1 MSDQTKW
8 YQMSVDQAF
17 ETLKTGSTG
26 LSSKTAKERLKRYG
40 YNEISFKQ
48 INPFL
53 RFLRQFH
60 NPLIYV
66 LILAGIVT
74 VFLGELIDTA
84 VIFGVVIAN
93 TAIGFIQEGKA
104 ESSIEALEK
113 MMLPECTMLRDGEKK
128 NILARELVIG
138 DIVILESGAQVP
150 ADLRLFRVKNLN
162 VDEAALTGES
172 ISVTKSIEP
181 IKMSDIPP
189 ADQNCMAF
197 SGTFVTQ
204 GSGHGIVIATGE
216 NTEMG
221 KIAEIM
227 KETHKITTPLMKKI
241 EKFTEI
247 IVIAII
253 SIAALNF
260 ILSTWFG
267 YGFIYSFMASV
278 SLAVAAIPEG
288 LPAVLTITL
297 ALGVKVMARRNA
309 LIRKLPSVETLG
321 RATVICSDKTGTLT
335 KNQMTVVKVYCGN
348 KSYKVSGTGY
358 KPHGEFIFND
368 KIIKL
373 SNESRELT
381 ETLKAG
387 LLCNNAVL
395 VEEMEDSERY
405 NIIGDPTEGA
415 LLISAIKSGV
425 SEDISRLDEIP
436 FESEKR
442 YMATLHKDRDNNVIY
457 VKGSP
462 ERIIK
467 MSGNQLI
474 NGKIQPLEDEKIS
487 AIADEMAENALRV
500 LGFAYKSISNDKTEI
515 TDEDIKELTFL
526 GLQGMMDPP
535 REEVIGAIKKAEG
548 AGIRTVLITGDHA
561 RTAKAIAEQLGI
573 GLSDNRAVTGKE
585 LSSMSHEELYR
596 VVDKVSVYARVAPE
610 HKFNITT
617 QLQKKGEIVA
627 VTGDGVNDAP
637 ALKAADI
644 GIAMGITGTDVSKE
658 ASDMVL
664 ADDNFASIVKA
675 VEEGRYIF
683 ENIRKIILYTLPTNG
698 GQSLIILAAVML
710 APFIPL
716 FVVSLPLEPV
726 QILWINL
733 FDSIFLALPL
743 VKEPKER
750 GLLKYP
756 PRNPKEQ
763 IVNRL
768 FLRKV
773 GIVSLAM
780 AGAGLSIFYIHG
792 TPALSSPANELIIR
806 QAQTAAFATVILVHV
821 FYLITA
827 RSIYDSAFTF
837 SPFSNKWSLLGIMIV
852 LSSLIMII
860 YIPPLEF
867 IFRTAALPLDWWT
880 IIILFALPGF
890 FLIEIEK
897 FLGKRFGKND

>member
-8 YQMSVDQAF
+8 YQMTADHVF
-17 ETLKTGSTG
+17 ETLKTSSTG
-26 LSSKTAKERLKRYG
+26 LNTKTAKERLKKYG

-74 VFLGELIDTA
+74 VFLGEMIDTA

-113 MMLPECTMLRDGEKK
+113 MMLPECTVLRDGEKK
-128 NILARELVIG
+128 KNLARELVIG
-138 DIVILESGAQVP
+138 DVVILESGTQVP
-150 ADLRLFRVKNLN
+150 ADLRLVSVKNLN
-162 VDEAALTGES
+162 IDEAALTGES
-172 ISVTKSIEP
+172 IPVTKSIEP
-181 IKMSDIPP
+181 IKISDIPP
-189 ADQNCMAF
+189 ADQSCMAF

-204 GSGHGIVIATGE
+204 GSGHGIVTATGE

-227 KETHKITTPLMKKI
+227 KETHKITTPLMKKM

-247 IVIAII
+247 IVIVII
-253 SIAALNF
+253 AIAALNF

-309 LIRKLPSVETLG
+309 LIRKLPSVEALG

-335 KNQMTVVKVYCGN
+335 KNQMTVVKVYSGD
-348 KSYKVSGTGY
+348 KSYNVSGTGY
-358 KPHGEFIFND
+358 KPHGEFILDD
-368 KIIKL
+368 KIIE
-373 SNESRELT
+373 SPNESKELT

-387 LLCNNAVL
+387 LLCNNAAL
-395 VEEMEDSERY
+395 MEELEDKERY

-415 LLISAIKSGV
+415 LVVSAIKAGV
-425 SEDISRLDEIP
+425 SEDLPRLDEIP

-442 YMATLHKDRDNNVIY
+442 YMATLHNGHDNNIIY

-467 MSGNQLI
+467 MSGNQQI
-474 NGKIQPLEDEKIS
+474 NGEIQPLEDEKIS
-487 AIADEMAENALRV
+487 TAADKMAENALRV
-500 LGFAYKSISNDKTEI
+500 LGFAYKSVSIEKMEI
-515 TDEDIKELTFL
+515 TDDDIEGLTFL
-526 GLQGMMDPP
+526 GLQGMIDPP
-535 REEVIGAIKKAEG
+535 REEVVGAIQKAKG
-548 AGIRTVLITGDHA
+548 AGIRTVMITGDHA

-573 GLSDNRAVTGKE
+573 GSCDDRVVTGKE
-585 LSSMSHEELYR
+585 LSKMSPEELYT
-596 VVDKVSVYARVAPE
+596 VVDNVSVYARVAPE

-683 ENIRKIILYTLPTNG
+683 ENIRKIILYALAANG
-698 GQSLIILAAVML
+698 GQALIILSAVVL
-710 APFIPL
+710 APFITL
-716 FVVSLPLEPV
+716 FTVDLPLEPV

-756 PRNPKEQ
+756 PRDPKEQ

-780 AGAGLSIFYIHG
+780 AGAGLSVFHIFG
-792 TPALSSPANELIIR
+792 TPALSSPVNEMLIT
-806 QAQTAAFATVILVHV
+806 QAQTAAFAAVIFVHV

-837 SPFSNKWSLLGIMIV
+837 SPFSNKWSLIGIAVV
-852 LSSLIMII
+852 LTSLIMII
-860 YIPPLEF
+860 YFQPLEF
-867 IFRTAALPLDWWT
+867 IFRTAAIPLDWW
-880 IIILFALPGF
+880 ILIVLFALPGF
-890 FLIEIEK
+890 LLIEIEK
-897 FLGKRFGKND
+897 YLVKRFGKNN